1 MEGID
6 TSQVR
11 RLVEAAIEEDI
22 GPGDVTSDSVIPKG
36 LQASAV
42 FIAKREG
49 VAAGIPLVDRIYSKL
64 DPGVL
69 FEATVAEGTLLK
81 TGTLLGKLTGSARSI
96 LTGERVCLNFLQ
108 RLSGIATLTHDF
120 VQRVKGTNVP
130 ILDTRKTTP
139 AWRCLEKYAVRVGGG
154 DNHRMGLYDQILLKD
169 NHMKALAASEGL
181 SPAEATVQAIRHA
194 RVQTP
199 PGTFIGVEV
208 TRLEELRAALPET
221 PDLILLDNM
230 SVDEIRQCVA
240 LVREIESQK
249 RPLLEVSG
257 GVSLDN
263 VRRLAETGIDRISIG
278 ALTHSAPA
286 LDIALELE

>member
-1 MEGID
+1 
-6 TSQVR
+6 
-11 RLVEAAIEEDI
+11 
-22 GPGDVTSDSVIPKG
+22 
-36 LQASAV
+36 
-42 FIAKREG
+42 
-49 VAAGIPLVDRIYSKL
+49 
-64 DPGVL
+64 
-69 FEATVAEGTLLK
+69 
-81 TGTLLGKLTGSARSI
+81 
-96 LTGERVCLNFLQ
+96 
-108 RLSGIATLTHDF
+108 
-120 VQRVKGTNVP
+120 
-130 ILDTRKTTP
+130 
-139 AWRCLEKYAVRVGGG
+139 
-154 DNHRMGLYDQILLKD
+154 MGLYDQVLLKD

-181 SPAEATVQAIRHA
+181 SPAEATAQAIRHA

-208 TRLEELRAALPET
+208 TRLEELRAALSQA